1 MATGEN
7 DRDLSALEKK
17 AGQNAARSLSRN
29 LKNILA
35 TSTKQ
40 TGTGLMLQK
49 AGASVEMKFDQ
60 VNAIVIKATSA
71 TFMQHYGFEGI
82 KKNGA
87 RMSMKPFNHFTN
99 LFNSTNALERLID
112 DLGELRAEE
121 ITSKIRF

>member
-35 TSTKQ
+35 TTTTKQ
-40 TGTGLMLQK
+40 TGLMLQK

-71 TFMQHYGFEGI
+71 TFIQHYGFEGI
-82 KKNGA
+82 KKNGV
-87 RMSMKPFNHFTN
+87 RMSMKPYNHFTN

-112 DLGELRAEE
+112 DIGELRAEE

>member
-35 TSTKQ
+35 TSTTKQ
-40 TGTGLMLQK
+40 TGLMLQK

-112 DLGELRAEE
+112 DIGELRAEQ